1 MPKVVL
7 ATSVVVG
14 SIANLLQKEKRFHY
28 DGYFHNNWV
37 GFPFAISNEKWCILI
52 LSFPFLRE
60 NQFFKRKETRIL
72 SFFQEW
78 MTWSFGYAPIENP
91 LGVIASL

>member
-37 GFPFAISNEKWCILI
+37 GFPFAISNEK
-52 LSFPFLRE
+52 
-60 NQFFKRKETRIL
+60 
-72 SFFQEW
+72 
-78 MTWSFGYAPIENP
+78 
-91 LGVIASL
+91 